1 MAFGIEQ
8 CGMALLKLGK
18 LNTSTRIDVV
28 NSEEYKIDNSQTNLY
43 MSGKRENRTTDKKE
57 VISYTLNNW
66 KKGAL
71 LISLYQKEKR

>member
-1 MAFGIEQ
+1 
-8 CGMALLKLGK
+8 MALLKLGK